1 MSIGQG
7 ELLVT
12 PIQMANF
19 TAAIANRG
27 FFRKPHFKKTHLEH
41 GFEEPIFTFAPA
53 IGISEIIKLPVDF
66 SEMFNNVFIVTSLY
80 GRSIFL
86 VRLNTKPFRV
96 TFAEK
101 IFLNLKDADGQIE
114 CYYCGKSFIH
124 KSKFKRKK

>member
-1 MSIGQG
+1 M
-7 ELLVT
+7 
-12 PIQMANF
+12 
-19 TAAIANRG
+19 
-27 FFRKPHFKKTHLEH
+27 EH

-96 TFAEK
+96 TFADK
-101 IFLNLKDADGQIE
+101 IFLNERRIDIKYIKNKKTILLAFEEKGEIGILKKLD
-114 CYYCGKSFIH
+114 
-124 KSKFKRKK
+124 